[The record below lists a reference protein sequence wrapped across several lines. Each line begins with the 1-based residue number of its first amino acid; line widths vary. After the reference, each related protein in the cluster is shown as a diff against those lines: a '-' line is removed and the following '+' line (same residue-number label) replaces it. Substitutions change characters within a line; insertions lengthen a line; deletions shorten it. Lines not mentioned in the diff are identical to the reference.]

1 MLYSMHAGNDAGGV
15 MEQHSKHDR
24 DRIHTDTPPYPDEPT
39 ESSLHVGMRV
49 RFGGTPFR
57 TTLTSLTGTIV
68 EEEEWGTVI
77 VKLDSPAIYTDDDG
91 SEEVL
96 EEVRELPF
104 NLIPLQ

>member
-1 MLYSMHAGNDAGGV
+1 MHTGKEAGGA
-15 MEQHSKHDR
+15 MEQPVKDEHDR
-24 DRIHTDTPPYPDEPT
+24 VHADTLPYAEQPTASPP
-39 ESSLHVGMRV
+39 HVGMRV
-49 RFGGTPFR
+49 RFSGTPFR
-57 TTLTSLTGTIV
+57 TTLTSPTGTIIEV
-68 EEEEWGTVI
+68 EEWGTVI